1 MKRLLILLILPLL
14 CAGCHSEKMCSIR
27 GTVTVP
33 DAGQTYSAVLLRGGE
48 GIDTCRIEKGAFTLK
63 TLQDSQV
70 QQQIKLIDDEG
81 NDVGTGELQD
91 RMEIVADTK
100 RMTVD
105 FDKKASEG
113 SPLTAAMN
121 DFIASLDK
129 VLMESSPE
137 VDAFAVMDSLM
148 RATYQVHG
156 NDAVGLQAMRLLSGF
171 LDYEEMVT
179 LLDEGGDFIREDEG
193 IVMDLTYKLAV
204 ANEDGRAVYVQTG
217 PGGSVVSQTEWE
229 SARELWSSLTGL
241 GQYILVDFWASWCG
255 PCREEIPNVID
266 LNRKFADKGLKVIGV
281 TVRDKPE
288 ASLDA
293 IEKLGVDYDQ
303 IFDLEGAIYAKFPV
317 NGVPHFFLLDPL
329 GNVILTGHHNL
340 AQFEARLR
348 ESI

>member
-1 MKRLLILLILPLL
+1 
-14 CAGCHSEKMCSIR
+14 MCTIR
-27 GTVTVP
+27 GTATVP
-33 DAGQTYSAVLLRGGE
+33 DAEQAYSAVLLQGGE
-48 GIDTCRIEKGAFTLK
+48 GIDTCRIENGAFALMTF
-63 TLQDSQV
+63 QDPQV
-70 QQQIKLIDDEG
+70 QLQIKLIDAEG

-91 RMEIVADTK
+91 RMELVADAR

-105 FDKKASEG
+105 FDTKASEG

-148 RATYQVHG
+148 RAAYRTHS

-179 LLDEGGDFIREDEG
+179 LLAEGGDFIREDER
-193 IVMDLTYKLAV
+193 IEQDLTYKLA
-204 ANEDGRAVYVQTG
+204 AAKDDGRAIYVQTG
-217 PGGSVVSQTEWE
+217 PGGSVASQTEWE
-229 SARELWSSLTGL
+229 SAQELWSSLTGQ
-241 GQYILVDFWASWCG
+241 GQYVLVDFWASWCS

-266 LNRKFADKGLKVIGV
+266 LNHQFAERGLKIIGV
-281 TVRDKPE
+281 TVKDKPE
-288 ASLDA
+288 TSLDA
-293 IEKLGVDYDQ
+293 IEKLGIDYDQ
-303 IFDLEGAIYAKFPV
+303 IFDLEGIICAKFPV
-317 NGVPHFFLLDPL
+317 NGIPHFFLLDPQ

-340 AQFEARLR
+340 AQFEARLK

>member
-193 IVMDLTYKLAV
+193 IVMDLTYMLKKRNRFLTMV
-204 ANEDGRAVYVQTG
+204 
-217 PGGSVVSQTEWE
+217 
-229 SARELWSSLTGL
+229 ELL
-241 GQYILVDFWASWCG
+241 
-255 PCREEIPNVID
+255 
-266 LNRKFADKGLKVIGV
+266 
-281 TVRDKPE
+281 
-288 ASLDA
+288 
-293 IEKLGVDYDQ
+293 
-303 IFDLEGAIYAKFPV
+303 
-317 NGVPHFFLLDPL
+317 
-329 GNVILTGHHNL
+329 
-340 AQFEARLR
+340 
-348 ESI
+348 

>member
-1 MKRLLILLILPLL
+1 MRRLLILIVLLL
-14 CAGCHSEKMCSIR
+14 CAGCHSDKMCTIR
-27 GTVTVP
+27 GTATVP
-33 DAGQTYSAVLLRGGE
+33 DAEQAYSAVLLQGGE
-48 GIDTCRIEKGAFTLK
+48 GIDTCRIENGAFALMTF
-63 TLQDSQV
+63 QDPQV
-70 QQQIKLIDDEG
+70 QLQIKLIDAEG

-91 RMEIVADTK
+91 RMELVADAR

-105 FDKKASEG
+105 FDTKASEG

-148 RATYQVHG
+148 RAAYRTHS

-179 LLDEGGDFIREDEG
+179 LLAEGGVFIREDER
-193 IVMDLTYKLAV
+193 IEQDLTYKLA
-204 ANEDGRAVYVQTG
+204 AAKDDGRAIYVQTG
-217 PGGSVVSQTEWE
+217 PGGSVASQTEWE
-229 SARELWSSLTGL
+229 SAQELWSSLTGQ
-241 GQYILVDFWASWCG
+241 GQYVLVDFWASWCS

-266 LNRKFADKGLKVIGV
+266 LNHQFAERGLKIIGV
-281 TVRDKPE
+281 TVKDKPE
-288 ASLDA
+288 TSLDA
-293 IEKLGVDYDQ
+293 IEKLGIDYDQ
-303 IFDLEGAIYAKFPV
+303 IFDLEGIICAKFPV
-317 NGVPHFFLLDPL
+317 NGIPHFFLLDPQ

-340 AQFEARLR
+340 AQFEARLK